1 MHGTSRMRKKCYV
14 VRSPE
19 DDRQCADAAKY
30 DDRKSEGGRTTLTGA
45 DSVHDKSIYHCIR
58 AVSDVSRVNEE
69 RLRMLES
76 DLENPVRLWW
86 RM

>member
-1 MHGTSRMRKKCYV
+1 MTGNVPVPVSMMIARAR
-14 VRSPE
+14 E
-19 DDRQCADAAKY
+19 D
-30 DDRKSEGGRTTLTGA
+30 GRVTTLTGA
-45 DSVHDKSIYHCIR
+45 DSVHDKSIYHGIR
-58 AVSDVSRVNEE
+58 AVSDVRRVNEE